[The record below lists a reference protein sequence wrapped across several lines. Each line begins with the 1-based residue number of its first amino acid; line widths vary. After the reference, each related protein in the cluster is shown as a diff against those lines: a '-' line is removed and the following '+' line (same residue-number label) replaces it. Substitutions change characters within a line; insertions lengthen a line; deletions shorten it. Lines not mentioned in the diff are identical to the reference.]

1 MRLPTPHL
9 PQDPHPAITRSQ
21 LATDPANGTPAQ
33 RLSRQRFSA
42 LARNGCAGLSPN
54 ISVVGGQPAVP
65 AVVRDLLSLTQSRSS
80 RSTYVTYSNIRG
92 SHGLVLRRLRRRGR
106 SLISGGMVLWMKDST
121 APMSASLRLPRYAC
135 ITFRRHHLLVGRPP
149 RRKCQEQRSR
159 LIERSW
165 PCSPPND

>member
-1 MRLPTPHL
+1 MGVTHNGIVIAARAAGFLHD
-9 PQDPHPAITRSQ
+9 QDPKPKFQVA
-21 LATDPANGTPAQ
+21 
-33 RLSRQRFSA
+33 
-42 LARNGCAGLSPN
+42 
-54 ISVVGGQPAVP
+54 
-65 AVVRDLLSLTQSRSS
+65 
-80 RSTYVTYSNIRG
+80 YVTYSNIRG

-121 APMSASLRLPRYAC
+121 APMSASLRLPRYAG